1 MLLTLDLFQFAYSI
15 TGVTGA
21 DGKDGCLLE
30 HHEHAPLVSSNASCR
45 AFQSHGFTIGAATDP
60 VVEPKTSARY
70 GQLKS
75 I

>member
-1 MLLTLDLFQFAYSI
+1 VFRD
-15 TGVTGA
+15 
-21 DGKDGCLLE
+21 
-30 HHEHAPLVSSNASCR
+30 ASRR
-45 AFQSHGFTIGAATDP
+45 AFQGDGSMIGAVTDP

>member
-1 MLLTLDLFQFAYSI
+1 VFRD
-15 TGVTGA
+15 
-21 DGKDGCLLE
+21 
-30 HHEHAPLVSSNASCR
+30 ASRR